1 MKRIAFTLFAAL
13 MAVSCTTIDQPTG
26 DSQTPRQRYT
36 GEIGESAVGVIPDS
50 LIRDN
55 DRNREFRITIEYPT
69 RSANNPLIIF
79 SHGFG
84 GSNRSYVA
92 LSAYWASQGYVVI
105 KPAHADGNPAATV
118 RSLEEAWQS
127 QGAADWANRVRDLSF
142 ILDSLD
148 SLEQRYPELVGKI
161 DRDRIGVGGHSYGA
175 HTAMLIGGAR
185 TFPGGTDHADP
196 RVKAIVMMSPQGP
209 GELRGLTSE
218 SFATIGVPA
227 LFMTGGLDRGG
238 SDTETPQWRSEA
250 FRLAP
255 AGDKWLTLIEGA
267 SHASFTGRRD
277 DILEAAAR
285 REEQMRMPDRDGV
298 VRPAPQVR
306 MSEGMF
312 LRERDVFNSIKVLS
326 LAFWDTYLR
335 ADDAGREVLER
346 TRGGVTI
353 ERR

>member
-1 MKRIAFTLFAAL
+1 MKRIVLTLVAAL

-79 SHGFG
+79 SPDFG
-84 GSNRSYVA
+84 GSSRSYVA
-92 LSAYWASQGYVVI
+92 LSAFWASQGYVVI
-105 KPAHADGNPAATV
+105 KPTHADGNPANPV
-118 RSLEEAWQS
+118 GSLDEAWRS

-148 SLEQRYPELVGKI
+148 ALEQRYPELVGKI
-161 DRDRIGVGGHSYGA
+161 DRERIGVGGHSYGA

-185 TFPGGTDHADP
+185 TFPGGTSHGDA
-196 RVKAIVMMSPQGP
+196 RVKAIVIMAPQGP
-209 GELRGLTSE
+209 GEVRGLTTE

-227 LFMTGGLDRGG
+227 LFMTGGLDPGI
-238 SDTETPQWRSEA
+238 SDTETPQWRAEA

-255 AGDKWLTLIEGA
+255 AGDKWLMLIEGA
-267 SHASFTGRRD
+267 SQASFTGRRD
-277 DILEAAAR
+277 DLLQAAAR
-285 REEQMRMPDRDGV
+285 REEQLRMPDRDGV
-298 VRPAPQVR
+298 VRPAPQAR
-306 MSEGMF
+306 MSEAMF

-326 LAFWDTYLR
+326 LAFWDAYLR
-335 ADDAGREVLER
+335 GDDAGRAVLER
-346 TRGGVTI
+346 SRGGVTI
-353 ERR
+353 ERK